1 MAHGNTCIH
10 NIESRGYR
18 HRYLGPYGA
27 CGGIVHTAY
36 PGQRTVGAALSD
48 LCYCLVTAFGLSL
61 IEGFLTAHQDVI
73 QLLGSLVLVGF
84 GIYLFRKNP
93 AQNLRRNSQSTATPK
108 ADIITGFLFTVS
120 NPLIIF
126 LIIGLFA
133 RFNFLDSYMQVY
145 HHVSGFLFIIVGA
158 LLWWWCIT
166 WIINKIRS
174 HFNLRSMWLINRITG
189 SLIFIFAAVGIFT
202 SLHSMLDWP

>member
-18 HRYLGPYGA
+18 HRYLGPLWGLWGVL
-27 CGGIVHTAY
+27 CI
-36 PGQRTVGAALSD
+36 QRTLDRGRYAGFYTGVGAALSD

-145 HHVSGFLFIIVGA
+145 HHVSGFLFYYRGRVA
-158 LLWWWCIT
+158 LVVVYHLDYQQ
-166 WIINKIRS
+166 NS
-174 HFNLRSMWLINRITG
+174 
-189 SLIFIFAAVGIFT
+189 FAF
-202 SLHSMLDWP
+202 

>member
-36 PGQRTVGAALSD
+36 PGQRTVCRILYGRGSRT
-48 LCYCLVTAFGLSL
+48 VRP
-61 IEGFLTAHQDVI
+61 
-73 QLLGSLVLVGF
+73 LLLPCHRVRSFAGF